1 MHGLQASD
9 ANAKLLKVYRHFSAY
24 CLHKGTFPR
33 HTKILAGAKLT
44 QRWKDAVRYFV
55 KLRLCNVAKALLQR
69 HFLILPQRFQPALA
83 KLSFST
89 NSQRRYSQSFDVL
102 TTLWQRQR
110 LWVYWVKDF
119 LFSERLCMVAYN
131 LKIFSLNFFNLKI
144 SSVLENNLRRP
155 HYNPKRLCIL

>member
-9 ANAKLLKVYRHFSAY
+9 ANAKLLTVYRHFSAY

-55 KLRLCNVAKALLQR
+55 KLRLCNVAKTLLQR

-102 TTLWQRQR
+102 TTLWQRER

-155 HYNPKRLCIL
+155 H